1 MNKKILA
8 SALAAGLISISA
20 GANAG
25 VLNFDTLT
33 GSVGGSPFS
42 DYEGF
47 LWSNFFALD
56 PDSSPATYSGSGYSA
71 GRVSEPNVAFNG
83 VDPTTGV
90 NQATVR
96 RNGGGNFVFNGG
108 YFSGAWR
115 NGLEVTLE
123 GLMGGQVTVS
133 KTITVGITN
142 LLAAHWFDFDW
153 NIEELRIR
161 AWRHEGEFRSAGDGT
176 QFVLDNTSSSP
187 TMASVPEPGA
197 GAARHR
203 SAAGTHLLLAC
214 GRLNGR
220 RRRPRA
226 PAVGAPFLACAG
238 RGENSPSPT
247 L

>member
-142 LLAAHWFDFDW
+142 PLAAHWFDFDW
-153 NIEELRIR
+153 NIDELRITSSGGSK
-161 AWRHEGEFRSAGDGT
+161 ASSDLDGDGT
-176 QFVLDNTSSSP
+176 QFVLDNFTFNEQR
-187 TMASVPEPGA
+187 TSVPEPGA
-197 GAARHR
+197 LALLGIGL
-203 SAAGTHLLLAC
+203 AGLGLT
-214 GRLNGR
+214 R
-220 RRRPRA
+220 RRRA
-226 PAVGAPFLACAG
+226 AA
-238 RGENSPSPT
+238 
-247 L
+247 